1 MPSDIK
7 QIALVVFSTL
17 AAACSSTPTTGPSR
31 TAEPEVGTAAAQRSA
46 PQTLAAAGNAA
57 GNAPAI
63 APGTASA
70 AATAP
75 AGVVD
80 ASLVKAGYSVM
91 RRHGEVLYCRNEV
104 ITGQR
109 IGTRICLTTGQIQD
123 EKQNVTKAK
132 DLLNQPANRCLG
144 ASCNN

>member
-7 QIALVVFSTL
+7 QIALVVFATL
-17 AAACSSTPTTGPSR
+17 AAACSSTPATSTSR
-31 TAEPEVGTAAAQRSA
+31 TDEPAVGTAAPQQSA
-46 PQTLAAAGNAA
+46 PQTRAAA

-70 AATAP
+70 AAAAP
-75 AGVVD
+75 ASVVD

-109 IGTRICLTTGQIQD
+109 IGTRICLTAAQIQD

-132 DLLNQPANRCLG
+132 DLLNQSSNRCVG

>member
-7 QIALVVFSTL
+7 QIALVVFATL
-17 AAACSSTPTTGPSR
+17 AGACSSTRATS
-31 TAEPEVGTAAAQRSA
+31 TASDAAA
-46 PQTLAAAGNAA
+46 P
-57 GNAPAI
+57 
-63 APGTASA
+63 ASA
-70 AATAP
+70 
-75 AGVVD
+75 VD
-80 ASLVKAGYSVM
+80 ASLVKAGYSLM

-109 IGTRICLTTGQIQD
+109 IATRICLTAAQIQD

-132 DLLNQPANRCLG
+132 DLLSQPSNRCLG

>member
-7 QIALVVFSTL
+7 QIALVVFATL
-17 AAACSSTPTTGPSR
+17 AAACSSTPATSTSR
-31 TAEPEVGTAAAQRSA
+31 TDEPAVGTATPQQSA
-46 PQTLAAAGNAA
+46 PQTRAAA

-70 AATAP
+70 AAAAP
-75 AGVVD
+75 ASVVD

-109 IGTRICLTTGQIQD
+109 IGTRICLTAAQIQD

-132 DLLNQPANRCLG
+132 DLLNQSSNRCVG